1 MSIRRGG
8 PERARRVRVAWMAFT
23 SRSVLERSARQ
34 MGKSTKTPLH
44 LLVIGTACRKIV
56 VIREFAFRSRPSN
69 FLLLSAYFA

>member
-1 MSIRRGG
+1 M
-8 PERARRVRVAWMAFT
+8 AWMAFT

-44 LLVIGTACRKIV
+44 LLAIGTARRKIV